1 MTSRTHEIPL
11 VSLAERVGD
20 PGYTPKV
27 RDLPK
32 LLELM
37 ALDRDDCGKRDERVS
52 NAERAVLRIE
62 KQYLGRVIEGV
73 LGAAKEA
80 KRPLRGRLGRLVGRL
95 AIIGTP
101 EETMPARRWLMSAV
115 TDADP
120 KLRRAAMRALGN
132 LTPVSTQEREAIE
145 RVLLSFWDQT
155 NSDDD
160 RRAMAYALGKI
171 GSLEAR
177 AKLATVAAHDS
188 SLGRTS
194 RMATLMIDRTRDR
207 ETLGKIVLSR
217 SFGRPIPVRFH
228 TRGGLEAIVVE
239 ELGKAWRPHIGSPA
253 GRGTVEAW
261 LDAPLA
267 RATAIRTALY
277 VGFPLPPVQPVPKAQ
292 NDGDLAELIVRA
304 MTGEQ
309 AMAIFRT
316 FTDTG
321 GKKIRFRFAWA
332 GGGHR
337 RALTWRCAALV
348 AKATTELV
356 SDPTQS
362 TWEVVVNDRGDRHD
376 HDGHVAI
383 ELVPQGFDDPR
394 FAYRKRDVPASSHR
408 ILAAALARL
417 APQGAN
423 DILWDP
429 FVGAGTELVE
439 RAMLGP
445 YSALVGTD
453 IDARAVHIARAN
465 LASENVQNATIHQAD
480 CLTFTPQGVTGIL
493 TNPPMGRRVGR
504 GTHSELLER
513 FVSHAA
519 HMLGTGGTLVWIV
532 PEPERIRARAE
543 QAGLPVEREFAIDMG
558 GFPATLFVHRKRAT
572 ACVVR
577 AAGPTYKAL

>member
-1 MTSRTHEIPL
+1 MHAIPL
-11 VSLAERVGD
+11 AALAERASD

-37 ALDRDDCGKRDERVS
+37 ALDRDDCADCEDRARD
-52 NAERAVLRIE
+52 AERAVLRIE

-73 LGAAKEA
+73 LGAANEA

-95 AIIGTP
+95 AMLGTP
-101 EETMPARRWLMSAV
+101 EETMPARTWLMSAV

-132 LTPVSTQEREAIE
+132 LNPVSNQEREAIE

-155 NSDDD
+155 NLDDD
-160 RRAMAYALGKI
+160 RRAMAHALGKI

-177 AKLATVAAHDS
+177 EKLATVAAHDS
-188 SLGRTS
+188 SLGRLS

-207 ETLGKIVLSR
+207 ETSGKIDLLR

-228 TRGGLEAIVVE
+228 TRQGLEAIVAE
-239 ELGKAWRPHIGSPA
+239 ELGTAWRPRIGVPA
-253 GRGTVEAW
+253 ERGIVEAW

-277 VGFPLPPVQPVPKAQ
+277 VGFPLPLVQPVQRPR
-292 NDGDLAELIVRA
+292 NDSDLAEAIVRA
-304 MTGEQ
+304 LTSEQ
-309 AMAIFRT
+309 AMAIFRA

-337 RALTWRCAALV
+337 RALTWRCAELV
-348 AKATTELV
+348 AKASTELV

-362 TWEVVVNDRGDRHD
+362 TWEVVIDERGERSTRE
-376 HDGHVAI
+376 GHVAI
-383 ELVPQGFDDPR
+383 ELVPRGFDDPR

-417 APQGAN
+417 APRGEK

-445 YSALVGTD
+445 YGALVGTD
-453 IDARAVHIARAN
+453 IDARAVHIAREN
-465 LASENVQNATIHQAD
+465 LASANVHHATIHHTDGLA
-480 CLTFTPQGVTGIL
+480 FTLQGVTGIL
-493 TNPPMGRRVGR
+493 TNPPMGRRLER

-513 FVSHAA
+513 FVPHAA
-519 HMLGTGGTLVWIV
+519 HMLGVGGTLVWIV

-543 QAGLPVEREFAIDMG
+543 QEGLPVEREFVVDMG
-558 GFPATLFVHRKRAT
+558 GFPATVFVHRKRST
-572 ACVVR
+572 ACVIR
-577 AAGPTYKAL
+577 AAGPTCNAL